1 MEVKAFLEITM
12 VIDEVNRLAAA
23 KVYNNYRESFLKK
36 IKEALSKNLL
46 VRDEDIQVL
55 HGFDSLENAKAYL
68 ESEMFKNDVFVGLQP
83 LWSENPD
90 IKIYVV
96 A

>member
-12 VIDEVNRLAAA
+12 VIDEVNRLAAV

-96 A
+96 T

>member
-1 MEVKAFLEITM
+1 M
-12 VIDEVNRLAAA
+12 VIDEANHLAAA
-23 KVYNNYRESFLKK
+23 KVYNNYREPFLKK

-83 LWSENPD
+83 LWSKNPD

-96 A
+96 T